1 MRHLN
6 TLNGLGVKKTG
17 LVRHQCVTAKPM
29 KNRPSFVRLCWIPAM
44 RAYTRGTKPLMADTL
59 SWSNDDIAKLRV
71 GLNVLVRVFRI

>member
-1 MRHLN
+1 M
-6 TLNGLGVKKTG
+6 
-17 LVRHQCVTAKPM
+17 VRHQCVTAKPM
-29 KNRPSFVRLCWIPAM
+29 ENRPSFVRLCWIPAM